1 MKNSTKHTDDD
12 LILFF
17 YGEAPDPVGMRQALA
32 EDAELRSRFEALEQV
47 LTSVELPVPERPESY
62 GAQVWARL
70 RPELERPVRRSLRN
84 YLGGLSG
91 PWVLSPGWASAG
103 AAAVL
108 LLMIGFLAG
117 RFWPAPESTVARGLS
132 DPVRD
137 RILAGEVAGHLESS
151 ERLLVEVSNADPED
165 PSELSAERVWAQ
177 ELLEANRLY
186 RQSARHGGRQR
197 LASLL
202 DELEP
207 FLLELAHASDETSPE
222 EMAEL
227 RGRIEEQALLFK
239 VRILGERLERSIR
252 QSPSGA
258 NKQTL

>member
-1 MKNSTKHTDDD
+1 MKNSTNITEDD

-17 YGEAPDPVGMRQALA
+17 YGEAPDSVGIRQALA
-32 EDAELRSRFEALEQV
+32 VDPELRSRFESLKRV

-70 RPELERPVRRSLRN
+70 RPELEQPARRSFRDLF
-84 YLGGLSG
+84 GG
-91 PWVLSPGWASAG
+91 PWVMSAGWASAG

-108 LLMIGFLAG
+108 LLLVGFFAG
-117 RFWPAPESTVARGLS
+117 RFWPPQGSTVARGLS
-132 DPVRD
+132 EPVRD

-151 ERLLVEVSNADPED
+151 ERLLIEVANGDPEGVSD
-165 PSELSAERVWAQ
+165 LSAERAWAR

-227 RGRIEEQALLFK
+227 RDRLEERALLFK
-239 VRILGERLERSIR
+239 VRILGERLERSVR
-252 QSPSGA
+252 QSSAGV

>member
-1 MKNSTKHTDDD
+1 MKNSTHYTEDD

-17 YGEAPDPVGMRQALA
+17 YGEAPDPVGIRQALA
-32 EDAELRSRFEALEQV
+32 ADPELRSRFDDLERV
-47 LTSVELPVPERPESY
+47 LTSVELPAPERPESY

-70 RPELERPVRRSLRN
+70 RPELERPVRRSLFSL
-84 YLGGLSG
+84 LGG
-91 PWVLSPGWASAG
+91 PWVVSPAWASAG

-108 LLMIGFLAG
+108 FLLVGFFAG
-117 RFWPAPESTVARGLS
+117 RFWPSPESTVARGLS
-132 DPVRD
+132 EPVRD
-137 RILAGEVAGHLESS
+137 RILSGEVAGHLESS
-151 ERLLVEVSNADPED
+151 ERLLVEVANGDPEGD
-165 PSELSAERVWAQ
+165 SDLSSERAWAR
-177 ELLEANRLY
+177 ELLESNRLY

-207 FLLELAHASDETSPE
+207 FLLELAHASDEMSPE

-227 RGRIEEQALLFK
+227 RDRIEEQALLFK
-239 VRILGERLERSIR
+239 VRILGERLERSVR
-252 QSPSGA
+252 QSSAGE